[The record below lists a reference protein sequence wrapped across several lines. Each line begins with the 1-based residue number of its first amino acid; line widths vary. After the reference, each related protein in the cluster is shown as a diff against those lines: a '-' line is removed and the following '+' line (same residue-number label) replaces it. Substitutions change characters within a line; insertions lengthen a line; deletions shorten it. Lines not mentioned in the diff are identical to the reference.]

1 MKTEWDYTERASTYD
16 KRADYSGES
25 VTELLHHIGA
35 QGGDVVADIGAGTGK
50 LTKQLLQ
57 NQLIVHAI
65 EPNDQMRARGER
77 NSFNEQVT
85 WIDAVGEHTSLESNS
100 VSAAF
105 YGSSFNVLNQDL
117 ALTEAFRILRP
128 GGWFCCMWN
137 HRDLDDL
144 VQKNIEQVIHNIIP
158 DYDYGS
164 RRQDPSDIIL
174 KSGLYSEVRTIQKV
188 FTVTM
193 MREDIVAAWRSHD
206 TLYRQSSGRFEEI
219 ISAIEDL
226 LTNVKYTV
234 PYFTR
239 IWYAQAL
246 VNK

>member
-1 MKTEWDYTERASTYD
+1 METEWDYTERASTYD
-16 KRADYSGES
+16 KRADYSEEC
-25 VTELLHHIGA
+25 VKELLHVIGLRES
-35 QGGDVVADIGAGTGK
+35 DVVADIGAGTGK

-57 NQLIVHAI
+57 NGLIVHAI
-65 EPNDQMRARGER
+65 EPNDEMRKRGVA
-77 NSFNEQVT
+77 NNLGAKVT
-85 WIDAVGEHTSLESNS
+85 WADAVGEHTNLHSKS

-105 YGSSFNVLNQDL
+105 FGSSFNVLKQDL
-117 ALTEAFRILRP
+117 ALAEAHRILRP
-128 GGWFCCMWN
+128 EGWFCCMWN

-144 VQKNIEQVIHNIIP
+144 VQRDIEQVIHSFIP
-158 DYDYGS
+158 NYDYGS
-164 RRQDPSDIIL
+164 RRQDPNEVIL
-174 KSGLYSEVRTIQKV
+174 RSGLFSEVKTIQKG

-193 MREDIVAAWRSHD
+193 MREDIIAAWESHD

-219 ISAIEDL
+219 LAAIEDL
-226 LTNVKYTV
+226 LTDPTYTV